1 VVGNLDPLRELINR
15 EKSLMN
21 VLRNILAGSR
31 YLIIISVLGTL
42 VGSIIVLGYGAVT
55 VVGVLITIFVNRN
68 QFTTEEAKIVAAS
81 SVELIDLFLLS
92 TILYIVSLGLY
103 RLFIDSD
110 IPLPGWLIITDLN
123 DLKERILG
131 VIIVLLAISFLG
143 YVVEWHFGDYSI
155 VALGLGVGLV
165 LFAIGYTIT
174 AGALNSK
181 IKPTGKRNDE
191 NKEVDSENSGF

>member
-1 VVGNLDPLRELINR
+1 
-15 EKSLMN
+15 MN

-55 VVGVLITIFVNRN
+55 VVGVLIQIFFVRN
-68 QFTTEEAKIVAAS
+68 IFTTDEVKIVAVA

-103 RLFIDSD
+103 RLFIDPKL
-110 IPLPGWLIITDLN
+110 PLPNWLKIGDLN

-131 VIIVLLAISFLG
+131 VILVLLAISFLG

-155 VALGLGVGLV
+155 VALGVAVGIV
-165 LFAIGYTIT
+165 LFAIAYSLT
-174 AGALNSK
+174 AGTFSSELTSTDK
-181 IKPTGKRNDE
+181 KNDE
-191 NKEVDSENSGF
+191 NHMVDSQK

>member
-1 VVGNLDPLRELINR
+1 
-15 EKSLMN
+15 MN

-31 YLIIISVLGTL
+31 YLIIISVIGTL
-42 VGSIIVLGYGAVT
+42 IGSIIVLGYGAVT
-55 VVGVLITIFVNRN
+55 VVGVLINIFFNHIV
-68 QFTTEEAKIVAAS
+68 FTTEEVKVVAVS

-103 RLFIDSD
+103 KLFIDPKL
-110 IPLPGWLIITDLN
+110 PLPDWLEIGDLN

-143 YVVEWHFGDYSI
+143 YVVEWEFGDYSI
-155 VALGLGVGLV
+155 VALGIAIGLV
-165 LFAIGYTIT
+165 LFAIGYSLT

-181 IKPTGKRNDE
+181 STQSNNRNDE
-191 NKEVDSENSGF
+191 NHVVDNQM

>member
-1 VVGNLDPLRELINR
+1 
-15 EKSLMN
+15 MN
-21 VLRNILAGSR
+21 VLRKILAGSR

-42 VGSIIVLGYGAVT
+42 LGSIIVLGYGAAT
-55 VVGVLITIFVNRN
+55 VVSVLINVFFDHNV
-68 QFTTEEAKIVAAS
+68 FTTEEVKVVAAS

-103 RLFIDSD
+103 KLFIDPKL
-110 IPLPGWLIITDLN
+110 PLPGWLEIGDLN

-143 YVVEWHFGDYSI
+143 YVVEWKFGDYSI
-155 VALGLGVGLV
+155 VALGLAVGLV
-165 LFAIGYTIT
+165 LFAIGYSFT

-181 IKPTGKRNDE
+181 LTQSNKRNDE
-191 NKEVDSENSGF
+191 NHVVDSQK